1 MLCYYP
7 DQRYRCTKCTRLGIE
22 TFHTAKCPL
31 VIAEQNAL
39 EKAKE
44 EHAKTIDT
52 LLIGTSNLR
61 CINQYATNAKVLSS
75 SGSRIGHTANQLRH
89 ETTESYKYVIVQ
101 TGDNNYDPT
110 INIDERNNENGD
122 ETAKEQANKYC
133 KQQNDELELL
143 QDPQET
149 VCDPIHKDSTITI
162 LDPLET
168 PTHKNNPNLAS
179 QRLRLRTK
187 LKQLAERRSL
197 ITTTITMTKKNTS
210 TDPEHKPYL
219 TQSYSNTH

>member
-1 MLCYYP
+1 ML
-7 DQRYRCTKCTRLGIE
+7 QKR
-22 TFHTAKCPL
+22 
-31 VIAEQNAL
+31 
-39 EKAKE
+39 
-44 EHAKTIDT
+44 
-52 LLIGTSNLR
+52 
-61 CINQYATNAKVLSS
+61 KVLSS

-197 ITTTITMTKKNTS
+197 ITTTITMTKKTLQRTRNTS
-210 TDPEHKPYL
+210 L
-219 TQSYSNTH
+219 T